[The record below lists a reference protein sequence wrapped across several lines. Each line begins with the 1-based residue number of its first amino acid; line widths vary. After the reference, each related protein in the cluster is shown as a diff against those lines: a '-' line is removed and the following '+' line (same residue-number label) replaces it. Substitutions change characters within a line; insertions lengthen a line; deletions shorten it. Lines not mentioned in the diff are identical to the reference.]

1 VIPST
6 AYVRFGP
13 EGLARVDAWLHLSGN
28 SLIQCCAYDDQPPI
42 LSVKD
47 AHVSVAITVPDRAK
61 VTVDDL
67 DTAVGLAEAIAD
79 YIAEL
84 RRRLTAQD
92 QAADAA

>member
-1 VIPST
+1 
-6 AYVRFGP
+6 
-13 EGLARVDAWLHLSGN
+13 
-28 SLIQCCAYDDQPPI
+28 

-67 DTAVGLAEAIAD
+67 DTAVHLAEGIAD

-84 RRRLTAQD
+84 RRRLAAQD

>member
-1 VIPST
+1 VISSS

-13 EGLARVDAWLHLSGN
+13 EGLARVDASLHLSGA
-28 SLIQCCAYDDQPPI
+28 SWIQCCTYEDQSPI

-47 AHVSVAITVPDRAK
+47 AHVSVAITVGDHAK

-67 DTAVGLAEAIAD
+67 DTAVQLAEAIAD

-84 RRRLTAQD
+84 RRRLAAQD
-92 QAADAA
+92 RAADAA